1 MAFMKALQRQDFT
14 AGRLA
19 SALLFLGASFSGVA
33 FAGSFDLGSSGINA
47 QYTMTLGYA
56 LGVRTESPSDRL
68 INGPIDPST
77 GLATTVNADD
87 GDRNFKSGGLVNN
100 RISALGE
107 LSFAAK
113 NYGLVLR
120 GDAFYDN
127 VYRRANDNDSPATV
141 NKSGANDEFTDAA
154 RRLNGMRARVLDAY
168 AYTDLKFGNSANLN
182 VRAGRQVVAWGESL
196 FFSGIASAQGPADAT
211 KAAVPGAELKTILLP
226 VEQIATQLGFS
237 NGLSLMGYYKL
248 RYKATEL
255 QPVGSFL
262 STTDVVGPGAEMIHG
277 APGFDIPRGAD
288 RTPSN
293 YGQYGLGA
301 KYQATDA
308 TSVGL
313 YWLRYHNTNPAGV
326 SFDVAEVAPGVFVP
340 TAYHVDYAEG
350 IHMAGASFSTYAGG
364 ANIAGE
370 VSYRS
375 GVDMTINTVA
385 GPTATRGRLSQA
397 LLSAIY
403 TVSPNAI
410 SQEIDLVGEAGYV
423 HVNGVDGGKSALA
436 NDVNS
441 WGVSGSAT
449 FNYRNVFP
457 RWDLAIPVTYAAIGK
472 GTPAM
477 SGSFGSL
484 YGEHDQRASL
494 FANFTYLQNF
504 QVGVGYSAFLGS
516 ADLAKRPYADRDYAA
531 LNLKYSF

>member
-1 MAFMKALQRQDFT
+1 MKSMQDHQSNVLPYW
-14 AGRLA
+14 ARVL
-19 SALLFLGASFSGVA
+19 ALLGCGLGFSAVA
-33 FAGSFDLGSSGINA
+33 QAGSFDLGSSGLNA
-47 QYTMTLGYA
+47 QYTFTLGYA
-56 LGVRTESPSDRL
+56 LGVRTESPSDTL
-68 INGPIDPST
+68 INGPVDPAT
-77 GLATTVNADD
+77 GLPATVNADD
-87 GDRNFKSGGLVNN
+87 GDRNFKSGSLVNN
-100 RISALGE
+100 RASVLGE
-107 LSFAAK
+107 LNLSGK
-113 NYGLVLR
+113 NYGLVVR

-127 VYRRANDNDSPATV
+127 AYRRSNDNDSPATV
-141 NKSGANDEFTDAA
+141 NKSGANDEFTDSA
-154 RRLNGMRARVLDAY
+154 RKYNGLRARLLDAY
-168 AYTDLKFGNSANLN
+168 AYTDLDFGRFAHLNL
-182 VRAGRQVVAWGESL
+182 RAGRQVVAWGESL

-226 VEQIATQLGFS
+226 TEQIAMQLGFN

-262 STTDVVGPGAEMIHG
+262 STTDVVGPGAEMIHA
-277 APGFDIPRGAD
+277 APGFDIPRGGD
-288 RTPSN
+288 HQPSDH
-293 YGQYGLGA
+293 GQYGVGL

-326 SFDVAEVAPGVFVP
+326 SFDVAEVAPGMFVP
-340 TAYHVDYAEG
+340 TAYHVDYFDG

-375 GVDMTINTVA
+375 GVDMTINGASGPVA
-385 GPTATRGRLSQA
+385 ARGRLTQA

-403 TVSPNAI
+403 TVSPNAL
-410 SQEIDLVGEAGYV
+410 SQEIDLVGETGYV
-423 HVNGVDGGKSALA
+423 HVNGVDGGKAALA
-436 NDVNS
+436 NDVNA
-441 WGVSGSAT
+441 WAVSGSAT
-449 FNYRNVFP
+449 FNYRNVFA
-457 RWDLAIPVTYAAIGK
+457 RWDLAVPVTYAAIMK

-477 SGSFGSL
+477 SGAFGSL
-484 YGEHDQRASL
+484 YGEHDQRASV

-504 QVGVGYSAFLGS
+504 QVGVGYNAFLGS

-531 LNLKYSF
+531 INLKYSF